1 MSNPSKKPTHRAYA
15 VKGDSENAIWR
26 EIGALWPHKDGKGF
40 NIKLDVI
47 PIDGSDIAIRVIE
60 PRQPEPVQATQ
71 AWVGAR

>member
-15 VKGDSENAIWR
+15 VKGDGENAIWR

-60 PRQPEPVQATQ
+60 PKQPEPVQATQ